1 MLLSLNITEM
11 VMKSGLNCDLIAFNV
26 WKSHKANNKILRAW
40 KVMMVLKCFE
50 LAELALLKMT
60 FNEGAFLGNSTE
72 SILPLHLVGFFFSV
86 TEKIWNKKAW
96 NGIFAFVFVCSK
108 NTQLFLRDVLYF
120 FVQDFSFSHVCSW
133 LSLRSA
139 IFLNMF

>member
-1 MLLSLNITEM
+1 MLSSLNITEM

-26 WKSHKANNKILRAW
+26 WKSHKANNKIRRAW
-40 KVMMVLKCFE
+40 KVMMVLKCFQ

-86 TEKIWNKKAW
+86 TEKICNKKAW
-96 NGIFAFVFVCSK
+96 NGIFAFLFNLSVPRIHSYSLEMHFIFLVGSG
-108 NTQLFLRDVLYF
+108 LFLQPCL
-120 FVQDFSFSHVCSW
+120 
-133 LSLRSA
+133 
-139 IFLNMF
+139 

>member
-1 MLLSLNITEM
+1 MLSSLNITKM
-11 VMKSGLNCDLIAFNV
+11 IMKSGLNCDLIAFNV

-72 SILPLHLVGFFFSV
+72 SILPLNLVGFFFSV
-86 TEKIWNKKAW
+86 TEKICNKKAW
-96 NGIFAFVFVCSK
+96 DGIFTFVFNLAVLRIHGYSLE
-108 NTQLFLRDVLYF
+108 TLSVFLVGSGLFLQPYL
-120 FVQDFSFSHVCSW
+120 
-133 LSLRSA
+133 
-139 IFLNMF
+139 